1 MTALELLRAG
11 QLNEAL
17 AELQREIQKNPA
29 DSKLRVFL
37 FQLLAV
43 QGQWDRALTQLSVIG
58 ELDPSAQAMV
68 QTYRE
73 AIRCEALRK
82 DVFAGKRTPLIFGE
96 PPAWVALLL
105 QSLRLTAEGLHNEAG
120 PLRDEAFEAAP
131 ALAGQIRL
139 AGPAPSGSAAEGHAV
154 GDSDGDECASESFTW
169 IADADSRLGP
179 LCEAIINGNYFW
191 VPLDRVR
198 QITLERPADL
208 RDVIWMPAEF
218 RWTNGGEAVALLPTR
233 YPGSAEHA
241 DPQIRLARKTEW
253 QEPAPGVFLGLG
265 QRLLASDCGEYPV
278 MDIRELTFDAA

>member
-1 MTALELLRAG
+1 MTALDLLRVG

-29 DSKLRVFL
+29 DAKLRVFL

-43 QGQWDRALTQLSVIG
+43 QGQWDRALTQLSVVG
-58 ELDPSAQAMV
+58 ELDAAAQPMV

-73 AIRCEALRK
+73 AIRCEALRQ

-105 QSLRLTAEGLHNEAG
+105 QSLRLTAEGRHAEAG
-120 PLRDEAFEAAP
+120 PLREEAFDAAP
-131 ALAGQIRL
+131 AIAGQISL
-139 AGPAPSGSAAEGHAV
+139 ATSV
-154 GDSDGDECASESFTW
+154 GTDSDNDEPATESFEW
-169 IADADSRLGP
+169 IADADSRMGP
-179 LCEAIINGNYFW
+179 LCEAIINGNYYWIPF
-191 VPLDRVR
+191 DRVH
-198 QITLERPADL
+198 QLTLEPPADL
-208 RDVIWMPAEF
+208 RDVIWMPAQF

-241 DPQIRLARKTEW
+241 DAQIRLARRTEW
-253 QEPAPGVFLGLG
+253 REPAPGVFLGLG

-278 MDIRELTFDAA
+278 MDIRELTFDAAAR